1 MGIIIHARIK
11 DGIIK
16 TDEDLKKLG
25 MEGEKVI
32 LEIRRSKIDE
42 IEKRLVQSKKELI
55 DESIEMTEYG
65 VDIEWALYI
74 PESSKVFIDSNI
86 FTHFLLKREEY
97 YNSTKNFLKRI
108 DEREIIGLINS
119 VVISETYFNYI
130 RIKISEKYRINLKDV
145 VKKIKEDP
153 KILGEI
159 SIDVVDDTFRLDNLN
174 ILEYTPEISIKDFI
188 ADYLLLPN
196 DAIHAATCKYY
207 GIKNIAT
214 NDSDFERVNFL
225 KVWKP

>member
-1 MGIIIHARIK
+1 
-11 DGIIK
+11 
-16 TDEDLKKLG
+16 LN
-25 MEGEKVI
+25 
-32 LEIRRSKIDE
+32 
-42 IEKRLVQSKKELI
+42 EL
-55 DESIEMTEYG
+55 SN
-65 VDIEWALYI
+65 I

-86 FTHFLLKREEY
+86 FTYFLLKREEY

-207 GIKNIAT
+207 DIKNIAT

>member
-1 MGIIIHARIK
+1 MN
-11 DGIIK
+11 
-16 TDEDLKKLG
+16 
-25 MEGEKVI
+25 
-32 LEIRRSKIDE
+32 
-42 IEKRLVQSKKELI
+42 EL
-55 DESIEMTEYG
+55 SH
-65 VDIEWALYI
+65 I
-74 PESSKVFIDSNI
+74 PENSKVFVDSNI
-86 FTHFLLKREEY
+86 FTYFLLKREEY

-108 DEREIIGLINS
+108 DEREIIGLINP

-145 VKKIKEDP
+145 VKMIKEDP
-153 KILGEI
+153 QILCEI

-174 ILEYTPEISIKDFI
+174 ILEYNSEISIKDFI
-188 ADYLLLPN
+188 ADYLFLPN

-214 NDSDFERVNFL
+214 NDSDFERVDFL

>member
-1 MGIIIHARIK
+1 MN
-11 DGIIK
+11 
-16 TDEDLKKLG
+16 
-25 MEGEKVI
+25 
-32 LEIRRSKIDE
+32 
-42 IEKRLVQSKKELI
+42 EL
-55 DESIEMTEYG
+55 SN
-65 VDIEWALYI
+65 I

-86 FTHFLLKREEY
+86 FTYFLLKREEY

-196 DAIHAATCKYY
+196 DAIHAATCKSYV
-207 GIKNIAT
+207 IDNIAT
-214 NDSDFERVNFL
+214 NDSDFERVDFL
-225 KVWKP
+225 KVWKSLKIIEKIKN